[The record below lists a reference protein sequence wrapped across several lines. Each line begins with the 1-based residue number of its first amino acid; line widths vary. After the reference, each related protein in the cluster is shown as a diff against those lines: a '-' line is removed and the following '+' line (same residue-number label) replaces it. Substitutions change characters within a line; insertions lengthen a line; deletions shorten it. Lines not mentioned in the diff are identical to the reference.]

1 MAQIAYAE
9 PIHEQSGKK
18 LYDDFGNVVTN
29 PATLRALAE
38 SEEIIAA
45 WKKMMEG

>member
-9 PIHEQSGKK
+9 PINEHSGKK
-18 LYDDFGNVVTN
+18 LYDDYGNLVTN

-45 WKKMMEG
+45 WEKTMEG